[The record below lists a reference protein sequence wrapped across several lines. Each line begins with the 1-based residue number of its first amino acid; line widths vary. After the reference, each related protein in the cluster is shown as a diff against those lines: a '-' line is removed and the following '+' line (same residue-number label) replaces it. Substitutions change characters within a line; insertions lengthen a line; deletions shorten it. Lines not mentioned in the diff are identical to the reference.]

1 MDGDVEN
8 SSDDSYV
15 VSEDESDTS
24 DNYSSDCDFV
34 YEPIEENGWETISDP
49 FTDDKD
55 NNEFDFVNKFQN
67 NDFDPMICNHN
78 NITSKFSSLKC
89 FIDDYII

>member
-34 YEPIEENGWETISDP
+34 YEPIEENGWETI
-49 FTDDKD
+49 
-55 NNEFDFVNKFQN
+55 
-67 NDFDPMICNHN
+67 
-78 NITSKFSSLKC
+78 NIIK
-89 FIDDYII
+89 II